1 MPHAAAVRREE
12 TKDWCE
18 GGTMAANTNQRRDAR
33 TLATYV
39 LLVVV
44 LLLIWWL

>member
-1 MPHAAAVRREE
+1 MGARDDGDKYP
-12 TKDWCE
+12 
-18 GGTMAANTNQRRDAR
+18 DAR

-44 LLLIWWL
+44 LLLIWWLESG